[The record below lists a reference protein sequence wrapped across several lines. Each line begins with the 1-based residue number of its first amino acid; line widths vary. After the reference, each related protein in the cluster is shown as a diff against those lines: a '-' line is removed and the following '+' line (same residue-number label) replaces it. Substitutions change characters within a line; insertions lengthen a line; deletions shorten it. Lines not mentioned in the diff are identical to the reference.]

1 MKKIIP
7 LIFLLFALNA
17 QSQSLKD
24 LLFSG
29 KMKTDSGTVV
39 RKGEDLKDKVDTS
52 TKKPVPAPLVQSAT
66 AVSDK
71 SKPNIVKKDSITSIS
86 VTAAPATATA
96 PPAPAAIGAEPV
108 KPAEEAAPANPK
120 AVATRDNNRIWKEF
134 VDTVLGSIKA
144 EVLSSKKIKKGDYSI
159 IIDYTINLDGSVT
172 VGNIFVSPESK
183 ELQEQLKERLGIDT
197 PKLSPML
204 NTAGTARKVN
214 KRYSTMLSKQ

>member
-1 MKKIIP
+1 MKKLIP
-7 LIFLLFALNA
+7 LVFVLFALNA

-52 TKKPVPAPLVQSAT
+52 TKKPAPAPV
-66 AVSDK
+66 
-71 SKPNIVKKDSITSIS
+71 
-86 VTAAPATATA
+86 
-96 PPAPAAIGAEPV
+96 PAPAAEKAKAAPVVKDSAATEISAPPPPAGALKQP
-108 KPAEEAAPANPK
+108 EEAAPASPQ

-144 EVLSSKKIKKGDYSI
+144 EVLPSKKIKKGDYSI
-159 IIDYTINLDGSVT
+159 TIDYAINIDGSVT
-172 VGNIFVSPESK
+172 IGNIFVSPESK

-204 NTAGTARKVN
+204 NTTGSARKVN
-214 KRYSTMLSKQ
+214 KRYSAVISKQ

>member
-1 MKKIIP
+1 MKK
-7 LIFLLFALNA
+7 LLFIVFLFAGMQA

-39 RKGEDLKDKVDTS
+39 RKGDDLKDKVDTA
-52 TKKPVPAPLVQSAT
+52 TKKQAPAPAPVAVEKPKAAT
-66 AVSDK
+66 SG
-71 SKPNIVKKDSITSIS
+71 KDSALTITTPAPANA
-86 VTAAPATATA
+86 VAAPASPDA
-96 PPAPAAIGAEPV
+96 V
-108 KPAEEAAPANPK
+108 KPAEDPTAASPQ

-159 IIDYTINLDGSVT
+159 TIDYTINTDGSVT
-172 VGNIFVSPESK
+172 IGNIFVSPESGA
-183 ELQEQLKERLGIDT
+183 LQEQLKERLGIDT

-204 NTAGTARKVN
+204 NTTGTARKVN
-214 KRYSTMLSKQ
+214 KRYSTLLSKQ

>member
-1 MKKIIP
+1 MQ
-7 LIFLLFALNA
+7 A

-39 RKGEDLKDKVDTS
+39 RKGDDLKDKVDTA
-52 TKKPVPAPLVQSAT
+52 TKKPAPAPA
-66 AVSDK
+66 A
-71 SKPNIVKKDSITSIS
+71 
-86 VTAAPATATA
+86 TAAPAAADKAKAATANTDSVKTATVPA
-96 PPAPAAIGAEPV
+96 TVLTPANTEVVKPVEEGAPASPQ
-108 KPAEEAAPANPK
+108 

-159 IIDYTINLDGSVT
+159 TIDYTINTDGSVT
-172 VGNIFVSPESK
+172 IGNIFVSPESGA
-183 ELQEQLKERLGIDT
+183 LQEQLKERLGIDT

-204 NTAGTARKVN
+204 NTTGTARKVN
-214 KRYSTMLSKQ
+214 KRYATTLSKQ

>member
-1 MKKIIP
+1 MKK
-7 LIFLLFALNA
+7 LLFIVFLFAGMQA

-39 RKGEDLKDKVDTS
+39 RKGDDLKDKVDTA
-52 TKKPVPAPLVQSAT
+52 TKKPAPAPA
-66 AVSDK
+66 A
-71 SKPNIVKKDSITSIS
+71 
-86 VTAAPATATA
+86 TAAPAAADKAKAATANTDSVKTATV
-96 PPAPAAIGAEPV
+96 PATVLTPANTEAV
-108 KPAEEAAPANPK
+108 KPAEEGAPASPQ

-159 IIDYTINLDGSVT
+159 TIDYTINTDGSVT
-172 VGNIFVSPESK
+172 IGNIFVSPESGA
-183 ELQEQLKERLGIDT
+183 LQEQLKERLGIDT

-204 NTAGTARKVN
+204 NTTGTARKVN
-214 KRYSTMLSKQ
+214 KRYATTLSKQ